1 MVFAG
6 MLMNTNKNIILQ
18 TDNDSSNFEDQFKYI
33 SINTLNDIS
42 NNDIFNY
49 NDNEVIYDDVEYS
62 PLLDIYVCVSRHNI
76 LYSENGIDW
85 FQGRHDNFFGTKHAD
100 ITWNTLKWIKELN
113 IFIVTRVH
121 HFNDDFFGIFISNDG
136 KYWIKATVTG
146 TAYQFYPKKIS
157 YSSHEKIIVLTGTG
171 NGNQG
176 LWESNIITDKNNI
189 IVTSTTTITFERII
203 FVNNPPEFLRDWFL
217 DSSDLHIDYHESI
230 KAFIIVA
237 NSPGNTG
244 GRSGHQ
250 FHYRP
255 DNAINEHW
263 QNLPINLYGQ
273 HIKRTNI
280 NIGQY
285 FDGIAYSPSLKR
297 TVTVGTRIFYTDYRD
312 SSMNVVT
319 SETFA
324 NLVFIETRKINSIN
338 VNNFL
343 LNDVIW
349 IDISGGNGYFVASG
363 ESPYQIIYSADGIEW
378 FSNVNITSS
387 EQNNAN
393 NIIKLT
399 HGNNGILGIGL
410 YNNTR
415 KLIQT
420 DSTYISSV

>member
-6 MLMNTNKNIILQ
+6 MLLNTNKNIIIQ
-18 TDNDSSNFEDQFKYI
+18 RDNNNFIFEDQFKYI

-42 NNDIFNY
+42 NNEIFNY
-49 NDNEVIYDDVEYS
+49 NGNEVIYDDVEYS

-85 FQGRHDNFFGTKHAD
+85 FQGRHDNFFGTKHGYID
-100 ITWNTLKWIKELN
+100 YNTLKWIEELD

-121 HFNDDFFGIFISNDG
+121 NFNGDFFGIFVSIDG
-136 KYWIKATVTG
+136 KNWIKTTITG

-157 YSSHEKIIVLTGTG
+157 YSSHEKIIILTGTG
-171 NGNQG
+171 NGTQG
-176 LWESNIITDKNNI
+176 LWKSNII
-189 IVTSTTTITFERII
+189 TSTTTINFEIII
-203 FVNNPPEFLRDWFL
+203 FVNPPQFLRDWFL

-237 NSPGNTG
+237 NSPGNAG
-244 GRSGHQ
+244 GRRGHQ

-255 DNAINEHW
+255 DHAINEHW

-273 HIKRTNI
+273 DIKHTNI

-285 FDGIAYSPSLKR
+285 FYGIAYSPSLKR

-312 SSMNVVT
+312 STMNVVT
-319 SETFA
+319 SETFQ
-324 NLVFIETRKINSIN
+324 NLVFIETRKINN
-338 VNNFL
+338 TDVNNFL

-349 IDISGGNGYFVASG
+349 VDNSGGTSYFLASG